1 MERYYFDHNATTP
14 VRPEV
19 IEAMLPYLSEH
30 YGNAS
35 SVHGFGTEAKKG
47 LEESR
52 ERVAGLIG
60 ADPDEIYFTAGGTES
75 DNIAIEGHVRART
88 DNRRGIVTTAI
99 EHSAVLKTAE
109 RLAQDGFETTIVGV
123 DNSSIVSM
131 DELVAAVSDGTA
143 LVSMMYANN
152 ETGTVQD
159 IARAAEIAHS
169 AGAYFHTDAVQA
181 VGKLPLDVREF
192 GIDMLAMSGHK
203 FNAVKGIGALYIRR
217 EIPVAPIMT
226 GGGHEHGLR
235 PGTENVPGAV
245 ALATALELAIRD
257 RDATSATLGAMRDRL
272 ESGIERTV
280 PYVGFNGRGVPRL
293 PNTANISIPGID
305 GEALVMGLNKAEI
318 AVSSGSACS
327 THEVVPSHVLIAMG
341 VDPRTAQSSL
351 RFSLGYGTEERG
363 IDHVLTA
370 LPHIVERLRAVSA
383 GV

>member
-35 SVHGFGTEAKKG
+35 SVHGFGNEAKKG

-52 ERVAGLIG
+52 GRVATLIG

-109 RLAQDGFETTIVGV
+109 RLAQDGFEATIVGV
-123 DNSSIVSM
+123 DNRSIVSM
-131 DELVAAVSDGTA
+131 DELATAVSDGTA

-159 IARAAEIAHS
+159 IVRAAEIAHA

-181 VGKLPLDVREF
+181 VGKLPLDVHEF

-217 EIPVAPIMT
+217 DIPVAPIMT
-226 GGGHEHGLR
+226 GGGHENGLR

-257 RDATSATLGAMRDRL
+257 RDATAATLGAMRDRL
-272 ESGIERTV
+272 ETGIERTV
-280 PYVGFNGRGVPRL
+280 AHVGFNGRGAPRL
-293 PNTANISIPGID
+293 ANTANISIPGID
-305 GEALVMGLNKAEI
+305 GEALVMGLNKAGI

-351 RFSLGYGTEERG
+351 RFSLGHGTEESD
-363 IDHVLTA
+363 IDHVLTV
-370 LPHIVERLRAVSA
+370 LPQIVERLRSVSA

>member
-1 MERYYFDHNATTP
+1 MERYYFDNNATTP

-19 IEAMLPYLSEH
+19 IEAMLPYLSTH

-35 SVHGFGTEAKKG
+35 SVHGFGREAKKA

-52 ERVAGLIG
+52 ERIAALIG

-75 DNIAIEGHVRART
+75 DNIAIEGHLRART
-88 DNRRGIVTTAI
+88 DNRRGLVTTTV
-99 EHSAVLKTAE
+99 EHSAVLKTVE
-109 RLAQDGFETTIVGV
+109 RLAQNGYEATIVGV
-123 DNSSIVSM
+123 DNRSIVLM
-131 DELVAAVSDGTA
+131 DELAAAITGGTA

-181 VGKLPLDVREF
+181 VGKLPLDVHEL

-203 FNAVKGIGALYIRR
+203 FNAVKGIGAMYVQRD
-217 EIPVAPIMT
+217 VPISPLMT
-226 GGGHEHGLR
+226 GGGHERGLR

-245 ALATALELAIRD
+245 AMATALELAIRD
-257 RDATSATLGAMRDRL
+257 RDATAATLGAMRDRL
-272 ESGIERTV
+272 ETGIEETV
-280 PYVGFNGRGVPRL
+280 ANVGFNGRGAPRL

-305 GEALVMGLNKAEI
+305 GEALVMGLDKAGI

-351 RFSLGYGTEERG
+351 RFSLGHGTEERG
-363 IDHVLTA
+363 IDHLLTVLPQT
-370 LPHIVERLRAVSA
+370 VERLRAVSA